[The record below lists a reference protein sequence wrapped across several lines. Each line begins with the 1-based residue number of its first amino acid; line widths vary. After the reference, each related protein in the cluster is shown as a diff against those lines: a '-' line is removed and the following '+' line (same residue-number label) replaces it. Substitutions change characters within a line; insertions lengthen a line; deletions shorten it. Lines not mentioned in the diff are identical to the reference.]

1 MDFDFPAMTDFW
13 HVIRKT
19 GEHCLEKQTP
29 RNAQIAVVYSEKSS
43 ISMPMLNQSE
53 WVGYGQQY
61 THDGKVKKFRTGHSV
76 LTGETFIG
84 NATHISRLGAPVDYL
99 LAEDMK
105 DHPGN
110 YKLYIFLNCYVYDQ
124 KFLQAVEK
132 LRQKNCTLLW
142 LYAPG
147 YSFNGKNALDN
158 MKQLTGITFGKNPVP
173 VLPGVQL
180 NKNKKWMGTINCRI
194 SPTFFVKDS
203 NAEVFG
209 LDELGQPGA
218 AAVKTGNSLS
228 VFSCAYKLDPE
239 FLRDLARK
247 SGVHVF
253 TENPDPMEANGA
265 LFTLHARFAGK
276 KTVTLP
282 CKTTVLDV
290 FNKKIVARD
299 SAQFSFDAP
308 LHSSWLFYYGNDADI
323 LLKKLQKNR

>member
-1 MDFDFPAMTDFW
+1 
-13 HVIRKT
+13 
-19 GEHCLEKQTP
+19 
-29 RNAQIAVVYSEKSS
+29 
-43 ISMPMLNQSE
+43 
-53 WVGYGQQY
+53 
-61 THDGKVKKFRTGHSV
+61 
-76 LTGETFIG
+76 
-84 NATHISRLGAPVDYL
+84 
-99 LAEDMK
+99 
-105 DHPGN
+105 
-110 YKLYIFLNCYVYDQ
+110 
-124 KFLQAVEK
+124 
-132 LRQKNCTLLW
+132 
-142 LYAPG
+142 
-147 YSFNGKNALDN
+147 
-158 MKQLTGITFGKNPVP
+158 
-173 VLPGVQL
+173 
-180 NKNKKWMGTINCRI
+180 MGTINCRI

-308 LHSSWLFYYGNDADI
+308 LHSSWMFY
-323 LLKKLQKNR
+323 